1 MAAEPLKSGN
11 IVSNSAYR
19 QLRRPNPKKRYM
31 PKQSNRA
38 GKTKV
43 AAGRPVLDDAPR
55 KTLRFVPIKAR
66 RAFEEICDQVRN
78 EIAAGALRPGDRLP
92 SERALCE
99 QFSVS
104 RTAVREALKALEVAG
119 LVNIETGVKG
129 GSFIRKGDSDVVAL
143 AIRDTLR
150 LNQSSIHN
158 ITEVRI
164 LLTIDAIRLAC
175 KRGTEADF
183 IAIEKDIDRCEQLA
197 AEGNFDRSTYIVEFY
212 NLLAKAT
219 HNDVLVMLVNSMS
232 ELQRQMLVRISPN
245 PRQDVIRVRRRVLEA
260 LRTRDAESG
269 IAEITKFLNALD
281 RYLMA

>member
-1 MAAEPLKSGN
+1 
-11 IVSNSAYR
+11 
-19 QLRRPNPKKRYM
+19 M

-38 GKTKV
+38 RKAKV
-43 AAGRPVLDDAPR
+43 SASRPPQDGPSR
-55 KTLRFVPIKAR
+55 KQLRFVPIKAR
-66 RAFEEICDQVRN
+66 RAFEEVCDQIRS

-92 SERALCE
+92 PERVLGE

-119 LVNIETGVKG
+119 IVNIQTGVKG
-129 GSFIRKGDSDVVAL
+129 GSYIREGDSDVVAL

-150 LNQSSIHN
+150 LNQSSIQN

-164 LLTIDAIRLAC
+164 LLTVDAIRLAC

-183 IAIEKDIDRCEQLA
+183 DAIEKDIDRCEQLA
-197 AEGNFDRSTYIVEFY
+197 LEGNLDRSTYIVDFY

-219 HNDVLVMLVNSMS
+219 HNEVLVMLVNAIS

-245 PRQDVIRVRRRVLEA
+245 PRQDALKVRRRVLEA
-260 LRTRDAESG
+260 LRKRDAESA
-269 IAEITKFLNALD
+269 IAEITKFLNALN
-281 RYLMA
+281 RYLTT